1 MRTMGYGIA
10 LLYMSTDL
18 KCYEGKKEKGIAK
31 DE

>member
-1 MRTMGYGIA
+1 MRTKGYDIA
-10 LLYMSTDL
+10 LLHTRTDL